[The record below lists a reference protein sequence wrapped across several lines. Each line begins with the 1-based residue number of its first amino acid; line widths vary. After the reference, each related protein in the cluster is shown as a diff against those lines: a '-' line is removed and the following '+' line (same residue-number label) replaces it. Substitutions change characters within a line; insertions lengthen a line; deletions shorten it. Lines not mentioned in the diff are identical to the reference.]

1 VSRGLELDVLST
13 GPQAIVGV
21 SGEIDASTS
30 GRLRERLV
38 TLVSEGARDLCV
50 NLTDTT
56 FIDAAG
62 LDALVRAYKLLSA
75 HGGAFSV
82 VCPDDHLAKVFD
94 VADLSKDFRIYRTM
108 DEATQAPP

>member
-13 GPQAIVGV
+13 GAQAVVGV
-21 SGEIDASTS
+21 AGEIDAATS
-30 GRLRERLV
+30 PRLRERLV

-50 NLTDTT
+50 NLTHTT
-56 FIDAAG
+56 FIDATG
-62 LDALVRAYKLLSA
+62 LDALVRAFKLLSA

-94 VADLSKDFRIYRTM
+94 VAHLSKDFRIYRTM
-108 DEATQAPP
+108 EEAARAP